1 MISNSLKKET
11 VVGLVEMYHDFV
23 AESNRN
29 DKSSVRSKRDQDKV
43 NLIQLLVKL
52 MNVVSMNREVEWKA
66 SQLLWL
72 ARLAYFTPISPS
84 ASKALVNAAK
94 EAFHRALDGPCKK
107 LADLSLVLS
116 KAFEQINSLVPTSDL
131 IEEVISSPALIS
143 TYTYTFRY
151 FANFGLI
158 NR

>member
-1 MISNSLKKET
+1 MASPSLKKEA
-11 VVGLVEMYHDFV
+11 VVGLVEMYHQCV

-29 DKSSVRSKRDQDKV
+29 DKVSVRSKRDQDKILMIHH
-43 NLIQLLVKL
+43 LIKL
-52 MNVVSMNREVEWKA
+52 MNVGSMNREVEWKA
-66 SQLLWL
+66 SQLFWL

-84 ASKALVNAAK
+84 ASKVLVAAAK
-94 EAFHRALDGPCKK
+94 EAFHHALDGPCKK

-131 IEEVISSPALIS
+131 TEEVISSPSLIS
-143 TYTYTFRY
+143 TCTLFLNC
-151 FANFGLI
+151 NFGLM